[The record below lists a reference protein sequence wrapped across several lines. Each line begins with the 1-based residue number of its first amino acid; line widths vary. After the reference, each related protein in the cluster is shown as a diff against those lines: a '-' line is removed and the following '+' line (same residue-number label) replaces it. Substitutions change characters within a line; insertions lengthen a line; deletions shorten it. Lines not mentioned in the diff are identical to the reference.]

1 VSGFE
6 ERGPRRYRLLLAAA
20 AGENDD
26 VVVIAA
32 LRALLDLGVAPRAVT
47 AGNSLEEFFLQVTGA
62 NESAN

>member
-1 VSGFE
+1 
-6 ERGPRRYRLLLAAA
+6 LLAAA